1 MSKLPGLVSSR
12 INEIRRIYV
21 EANNRIVDEMDS
33 MVDKFVKSTGG
44 IPDISPE
51 VSAYL
56 EERIRRIREFVVDSI
71 GFSISE
77 FKTLYNPNGSENA
90 KSRRFPKFI
99 TEALER
105 SFEVDQY
112 PSEAEKARL
121 ARVCK
126 LSTKQINNWFT
137 NKRNRS
143 KGHDGS
149 RQY

>member
-1 MSKLPGLVSSR
+1 MSKLPNLVSSR

-33 MVDKFVKSTGG
+33 MVDKFVKSIGSV
-44 IPDISPE
+44 PD
-51 VSAYL
+51 VSIGANAYL
-56 EERIRRIREFVVDSI
+56 EERIRYIREFVVDSI
-71 GFSISE
+71 GFSIGE
-77 FKTLYNPNGSENA
+77 FKALYNPDGNENV

-112 PSEAEKARL
+112 PSETEKSRL
-121 ARVCK
+121 ARICK

-143 KGHDGS
+143 KGHEGG